1 VTAGWGDNNGRRRAS
16 GLAHHFLAAVD
27 IEGFSRLDASRQ
39 VRRQQELAR
48 VLDAAAR
55 RAGMDRAAW
64 VREVRGDGELAVLPD
79 GTDGPVLVARY
90 PRELATALTKLNG
103 EGASR
108 ARLRL
113 RLALHHGTLAAG
125 ALGVAGNAPIE
136 VSRLLDSDV
145 LRRELARRPDQDLVL
160 IVSERVYGDVVQTR
174 FLGLD
179 PAEFAAVTIGV
190 KGQEYRGYI
199 HRPLGEA
206 SARAASPARL
216 QGAVRRRLPS
226 SLTLLGPGGTALL
239 RLAPSETPA
248 SSPEEPPRRVTGTV
262 LVDGAMDR
270 AVRLLRQLSP
280 AGAGRG
286 RGARPGPSGSSRP
299 RRTRRLAGRS
309 PG

>member
-1 VTAGWGDNNGRRRAS
+1 MTAGWGDKDGRRQGS

-27 IEGFSRLDASRQ
+27 IEGFSRLDASQQ

-55 RAGMDRAAW
+55 RGGMDRASW
-64 VREVRGDGELAVLPD
+64 VREVHGDGELAVLPA

-90 PRELATALTKLNG
+90 PAALAAALAKVNG
-103 EGASR
+103 DPDSR
-108 ARLRL
+108 PRLRL

-145 LRRELARRPDQDLVL
+145 LRRELARRADLDLVL
-160 IVSERVYGDVVQTR
+160 IVSERVYGDVVETR

-179 PAEFAAVTIGV
+179 PAEFAPVTISV
-190 KGQEYRGYI
+190 KGQGYRGYI
-199 HRPLGEA
+199 HRPPGEA
-206 SARAASPARL
+206 PATAQASAASPD
-216 QGAVRRRLPS
+216 
-226 SLTLLGPGGTALL
+226 
-239 RLAPSETPA
+239 
-248 SSPEEPPRRVTGTV
+248 EPPRRVTGTV

-270 AVRLLRQLSP
+270 AVRLLRQLS
-280 AGAGRG
+280 AGGAGRG
-286 RGARPGPSGSSRP
+286 RGARRGPAGSVRP
-299 RRTRRLAGRS
+299 RRTPRPAGRS